1 MINNFMKYSIV
12 IILSVINFEF
22 GYSNVIDSSLFYIK
36 KGTDYYYSDDYIHC
50 ELYWKK
56 ALEYRKKIYAPQSVY
71 IGNALNNLG
80 LLYLNIWDFEESINY
95 LEKAKSI
102 YLANNNILEL
112 SVANSNL
119 GKNFQLLG
127 NFDLAEQYINESLNI
142 IKNMTS
148 KEANIRKAEFLMRL
162 GLLENERKNYQK
174 AANYFNEVIQKY
186 TNIFPAQVNHNLLY
200 NISTSYMSLKKYDS
214 TLIYLKKALQ
224 LSQQNVDLSEI
235 YYAKSLHLFT
245 LYYINQGNEEASL
258 MSLNQEFDILNSI
271 HVDSSNYY
279 KIYLDFAQHYSTFK
293 KYEKGLIYYQKALNF
308 LTKSN
313 SDDYLITPD
322 AHQFINPINGIEI
335 LRKKADL
342 LLTYFKHTSDVKYL
356 EAAINAVSVASEL
369 INNSRNGFL
378 SLESKLSLAENES
391 SVYYLGLKAASKL
404 YAITNDFIY
413 IEKAFSFSE
422 ENKSSILESALQ
434 EQKAKTFGDIPEKLL
449 QEEVKF
455 KRDIAFY
462 NELLYKERLKKT
474 PDNEKVRNLQSYLLH
489 NNEQYERFKT
499 NLEKNYKNYY
509 QLKYLSPYNTISE
522 IQDHLNKNTSILE
535 YSLTDSSLYIFQ
547 IDKEN
552 AQFFTF
558 PIDSSFYQ
566 NANTFLNQFKNFNY
580 IAQGKNIY
588 TEYQQSGTALYNY
601 LIGQA
606 DTSTLKKHL
615 VIIPDNILSY
625 IPFEALVK
633 PGDKNVPDSYAN
645 IHYLLYDYAISYS
658 YSAHLFAESNIKSG
672 RKIWNKALSVAPEY
686 ISPIPNR
693 PKAVHQDVYRSQ
705 RDNLEPLPFALEEAN
720 LVSKITFGYELAGKE
735 ATEENFLNYSPK
747 YNILHLAMH
756 TLIDDNNP
764 LFSRL
769 VFYADSNSSDEGF
782 LTTNEI
788 FSLKLKADMTV
799 LSACSSGEG
808 EYRKGEGVLSLARS
822 FFYAG
827 CPCLVMTLWNVD
839 DESGLRLMKDY
850 YKHLRKG
857 LSKAKSMQLAKIEY
871 ITKISPEKQH
881 PFYWSNYI
889 CIGNASPLYYPSWI
903 YLILVISLVMIFLA
917 FYLKFSRK
925 HKKVVLSEPNVPI
938 NQKKYTSLN

>member
-1 MINNFMKYSIV
+1 MKYPII
-12 IILSVINFEF
+12 IILLLINLEF
-22 GYSNVIDSSLFYIK
+22 VCSNDVDSSLFYIK
-36 KGTDYYYSDDYIHC
+36 KGTEYYYSDDYIHC

-80 LLYLNIWDFEESINY
+80 LLYLNIWNFEESINY

-112 SVANSNL
+112 SVVNSNL
-119 GKNFQLLG
+119 GKNYQLLG

-142 IKNMTS
+142 IKNVTS
-148 KEANIRKAEFLMRL
+148 KEANLRKAEFLMRL

-174 AANYFNEVIQKY
+174 AANYFNEVIHKY
-186 TNIFPAQVNHNLLY
+186 SSIFPAQVNHNLLY

-224 LSQQNVDLSEI
+224 LSQKNGDLSEI

-245 LYYINQGNEEASL
+245 LYNIAQGNEEESL
-258 MSLNQEFDILNSI
+258 MNLNMELSILNSI

-279 KIYLDFAQHYSTFK
+279 KIYLDFALHYSTFK
-293 KYEKGLIYYQKALNF
+293 KYDEGLIYYQKALNF

-313 SDDYLITPD
+313 SDNYLVTPD
-322 AHQFINPINGIEI
+322 AHQFINPINGIEL
-335 LRKKADL
+335 LRRKADL
-342 LLTYFKHTSDVKYL
+342 LLRYFNFNNDIKYL
-356 EAAINAVSVASEL
+356 EAAVNSVSVASDL

-391 SVYYLGLKAASKL
+391 SIYYLGLKAASKL
-404 YAITNDFIY
+404 YSITNDFNY
-413 IEKAFSFSE
+413 IEKAFIFSE

-449 QEEVKF
+449 QDEVKF

-462 NELLYKERLKKT
+462 NELLYKEKLKNA
-474 PDNEKVRNLQSYLLH
+474 PDSEKIANIQSYLLH
-489 NNEQYERFKT
+489 TNELYERFKT

-509 QLKYLSPYNTISE
+509 QLKYLSPYNTLSE
-522 IQDHLNKNTSILE
+522 IQTHLNKNTSILE

-547 IDKEN
+547 IDKEDV
-552 AQFFTF
+552 QLFSC
-558 PIDSSFYQ
+558 PIDSLFYQ
-566 NANTFLNQFKNFNY
+566 NINTFLNQFKNFNY

-588 TEYQQSGTALYNY
+588 TAYQQSGTNLYNY
-601 LIGQA
+601 LIGKA
-606 DTSTLKKHL
+606 DTTSLKKHL

-625 IPFEALVK
+625 LPFEAIVK
-633 PGDKNVPDSYAN
+633 PGGGNVPNSYAH
-645 IHYLLYDYAISYS
+645 IHYFLYDYAISYS
-658 YSAHLFAESNIKSG
+658 YSAHLFVESNIKSG

-686 ISPIPNR
+686 VSLAPNT
-693 PKAVHQDVYRSQ
+693 PKDVHQDVYRSQ

-720 LVSKITFGYELAGKE
+720 LVSKVTYGYELAGKE
-735 ATEENFLNYSPK
+735 ATEENFLKYAPK

-769 VFYADSNSSDEGF
+769 VFYADSNSNDEGF

-857 LSKAKSMQLAKIEY
+857 MSKAKSMQLAKIEY

-889 CIGNASPLYYPSWI
+889 CIGNASSLYYPSWI
-903 YLILVISLVMIFLA
+903 YFTLVILLVVLFAAIYTMKIN
-917 FYLKFSRK
+917 LKRK
-925 HKKVVLSEPNVPI
+925 KIILSEPNVPL
-938 NQKKYTSLN
+938 NLKKIGKN